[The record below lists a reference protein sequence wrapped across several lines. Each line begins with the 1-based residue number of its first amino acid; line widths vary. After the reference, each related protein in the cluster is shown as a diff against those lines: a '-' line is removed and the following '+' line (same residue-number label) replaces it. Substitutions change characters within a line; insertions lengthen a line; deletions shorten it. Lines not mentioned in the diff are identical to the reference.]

1 MYSATKIGIFK
12 IGPIGLIFFGELFLN
27 EELISKIVQS
37 SEIKAIAPQ
46 IIDILGKEGYRLI
59 RARKFGG
66 RKDTMQ
72 FMVERK
78 DLKAIS
84 LEDCTKLSK
93 YISTILDIENPFKNK
108 YYLEVSSPGLERPL
122 IELSDFKRY
131 RGNVIKIKINTD
143 KMKKERYTALLV
155 NCENQ
160 NLIIIDKDTGKE
172 ISIPYESISDAYLVP
187 EYDKLA
193 RNKKS
198 IEEN

>member
-1 MYSATKIGIFK
+1 VYSATKIGIFK

>member
-37 SEIKAIAPQ
+37 NEMKAIAPQ
-46 IIDILGKEGYRLI
+46 IIDILSKEGYRLI
-59 RARKFGG
+59 RVRKFKGK
-66 RKDTMQ
+66 KDTMQ

-78 DLKAIS
+78 DLEAMS
-84 LEDCTKLSK
+84 LGDCKKLSK
-93 YISTILDIENPFKNK
+93 YISTILDMENPIKSN

-131 RGNVIKIKINTD
+131 RGNVIKIKINSD
-143 KMKKERYTALLV
+143 KMQKVSYTALLV

-160 NLIIIDKDTGKE
+160 NLIILDKETGKE
-172 ISIPYESISDAYLVP
+172 ISVPYGSISDAHIVP
-187 EYDKLA
+187 EYDKLVS
-193 RNKKS
+193 NKKV
-198 IEEN
+198 